1 MPSALELAANL
12 LVAGSIW
19 LAARNSALTWWAT
32 IAGCA
37 LFGLLC
43 YQHQL
48 YADVVLQ
55 LFFIAAAVWGLF
67 SWQAKQALPIRQLP
81 LKYLLPYLAA
91 ALLVAAGYGALLHAW
106 TDAYAPFWDSLVLT
120 LSVLAQ
126 LLLIRRYLQNWW
138 CWLLVNSIA
147 IPLYYHRGLEL
158 TAAFYL
164 LYWLNAAYGLWQW
177 RQWLSADPP
186 SGTGSADSSADK
198 SAG

>member
-1 MPSALELAANL
+1 MPSGLELAANL

-37 LFGLLC
+37 LFAVLC

-55 LFFIAAAVWGLF
+55 LFFILAAVWGLF
-67 SWQAKQALPIRQLP
+67 SWRSEQALPIRQLP
-81 LKYLLPYLAA
+81 SKYLLPYLGA
-91 ALLVAAGYGALLHAW
+91 ALLVAALYGALLHAW
-106 TDAYAPFWDSLVLT
+106 TDAYAPFGDSLVLT

-126 LLLIRRYLQNWW
+126 LLLIRRYLQNWG

-158 TAAFYL
+158 TAAFYA
-164 LYWLNAAYGLWQW
+164 LYWFNAAYGLWQW
-177 RQWLSADPP
+177 RQWLSPDNGSDSA
-186 SGTGSADSSADK
+186 GTSADK

>member
-37 LFGLLC
+37 LFGVLC
-43 YQHQL
+43 YRHQL

-67 SWQAKQALPIRQLP
+67 SWHSAQNLPIRQLP
-81 LKYLLPYLAA
+81 GRYLLPYLTA
-91 ALLVAAGYGALLHAW
+91 ALVIAALYGALLHFW

-158 TAAFYL
+158 TAAFYA

-177 RQWLSADPP
+177 RQWLSSPA
-186 SGTGSADSSADK
+186 GSAGASVDK
-198 SAG
+198 SVG

>member
-1 MPSALELAANL
+1 MPSTLELAANL

-37 LFGLLC
+37 LFAVLC

-55 LFFIAAAVWGLF
+55 LFFIAAAIWGLF
-67 SWQAKQALPIRQLP
+67 SWQAAQTLPIRQLP
-81 LKYLLPYLAA
+81 GRYLLPYLMA
-91 ALLVAAGYGALLHAW
+91 ALVIAAIYGALLHYW

-158 TAAFYL
+158 TAAFYT
-164 LYWLNAAYGLWQW
+164 LYWFNAAYGLWQW
-177 RQWLSADPP
+177 RQWLSSP
-186 SGTGSADSSADK
+186 TGSDGNSVDK
-198 SAG
+198 SVG

>member
-37 LFGLLC
+37 LFAVLC

-55 LFFIAAAVWGLF
+55 LFFIAAAFWGLF
-67 SWQAKQALPIRQLP
+67 SWRSAQALTIRQLP
-81 LKYLLPYLAA
+81 SKYLLPYLTA
-91 ALLVAAGYGALLHAW
+91 ALLVAALYGALLHAW
-106 TDAYAPFWDSLVLT
+106 TDAYAPFWDSMVLT

-158 TAAFYL
+158 TAAFYA
-164 LYWLNAAYGLWQW
+164 LYWFNAAYGLWQW
-177 RQWLSADPP
+177 RQWLSPGNG
-186 SGTGSADSSADK
+186 SGSAGTSGDK
-198 SAG
+198 SAS

>member
-37 LFGLLC
+37 LFAVLC

-48 YADVVLQ
+48 YADVILQ
-55 LFFIAAAVWGLF
+55 VFFIAAAVWGLF
-67 SWQAKQALPIRQLP
+67 SWQSTQALPIRQLP
-81 LKYLLPYLAA
+81 GRYLLPYLTA
-91 ALLVAAGYGALLHAW
+91 ALVIAAIYGALLHFW
-106 TDAYAPFWDSLVLT
+106 TDAFAPFWDSLVLT

-158 TAAFYL
+158 TAAFYA

-177 RQWLSADPP
+177 RQWLSSPA
-186 SGTGSADSSADK
+186 GSAGASVDK
-198 SAG
+198 SVG

>member
-32 IAGCA
+32 IARCA
-37 LFGLLC
+37 LFGVLC

-67 SWQAKQALPIRQLP
+67 SWQSAQALPIRQLP
-81 LKYLLPYLAA
+81 GRYLLPYLTA
-91 ALLVAAGYGALLHAW
+91 ALVIAALYGALLHFW

-158 TAAFYL
+158 TAAFYA

-177 RQWLSADPP
+177 RQWLSPP
-186 SGTGSADSSADK
+186 AGSAGSSVDK
-198 SAG
+198 SVG

>member
-1 MPSALELAANL
+1 MPSALELCANL

-19 LAARNSALTWWAT
+19 LAARNSPLTWWAT

-37 LFGLLC
+37 LFAVLC

-55 LFFIAAAVWGLF
+55 LFFIMAAVWGLF
-67 SWQAKQALPIRQLP
+67 SWQAALALPIRQLP
-81 LKYLLPYLAA
+81 SKYLLPYLAA
-91 ALLVAAGYGALLHAW
+91 ALLVALLYGALLHAW

-158 TAAFYL
+158 TAVFYA
-164 LYWLNAAYGLWQW
+164 LYCFNAAYGLWQW
-177 RQWLSADPP
+177 RQWLSPDNG
-186 SGTGSADSSADK
+186 SGSAGTSADK

>member
-12 LVAGSIW
+12 LVASSIW

-37 LFGLLC
+37 LFGVLC

-67 SWQAKQALPIRQLP
+67 SWHSAQNLPIRQLSGR
-81 LKYLLPYLAA
+81 YLLPYLAA
-91 ALLVAAGYGALLHAW
+91 ALTIAALYGALLHFW

-158 TAAFYL
+158 TAAFYA

-177 RQWLSADPP
+177 RQWLSSPA
-186 SGTGSADSSADK
+186 GSAGSSVDK
-198 SAG
+198 SVG

>member
-1 MPSALELAANL
+1 MPSVLELAANL

-37 LFGLLC
+37 LFGVLC

-67 SWQAKQALPIRQLP
+67 SWQGAEALPIRQLP
-81 LKYLLPYLAA
+81 GRYLLPYLTA
-91 ALLVAAGYGALLHAW
+91 ALVIAALYGALLHFW

-126 LLLIRRYLQNWW
+126 LLLVRRYLQNWW

-177 RQWLSADPP
+177 RHWLSSAAGSDDP
-186 SGTGSADSSADK
+186 SAGK

>member
-1 MPSALELAANL
+1 MPSVLELCANL

-37 LFGLLC
+37 LFAVLC

-55 LFFIAAAVWGLF
+55 LFFILAAVWGLF
-67 SWQAKQALPIRQLP
+67 SWQAAQALPIRQLP
-81 LKYLLPYLAA
+81 SKYLLPYLAA
-91 ALLVAAGYGALLHAW
+91 ALLVAALYGALLHAW

-147 IPLYYHRGLEL
+147 IPLYYQRGLEL
-158 TAAFYL
+158 TAMFYA
-164 LYWLNAAYGLWQW
+164 LYWFNAAYGLWQW
-177 RQWLSADPP
+177 RQWLSPDKG
-186 SGTGSADSSADK
+186 SGSAGASADK